1 MIELVSERLNLGKAK
16 YGHGVRTNMDT
27 TTWGTPK
34 NSWIEFGVGLRT
46 DMGVTERA
54 RLFVVGLPGVPI
66 LLYALRGG
74 RETLGLIVDAGV
86 KLVGVSGILS
96 SRFDGVMAINKSAL
110 SSLAALMD
118 GCIK

>member
-1 MIELVSERLNLGKAK
+1 MGC
-16 YGHGVRTNMDT
+16 
-27 TTWGTPK
+27 
-34 NSWIEFGVGLRT
+34 GVGLRT

-66 LLYALRGG
+66 RLYALRGG

-96 SRFDGVMAINKSAL
+96 SRLDGVMAINKSPLRFSTAFL
-110 SSLAALMD
+110 D
-118 GCIK
+118 GCLK

>member
-1 MIELVSERLNLGKAK
+1 MGC
-16 YGHGVRTNMDT
+16 
-27 TTWGTPK
+27 
-34 NSWIEFGVGLRT
+34 GVGLRT

-54 RLFVVGLPGVPI
+54 RLSTFGLSGVPI

-96 SRFDGVMAINKSAL
+96 SRLDGVMAINKSPLRFSTAFL
-110 SSLAALMD
+110 D